1 MVRDA
6 IGGFDA
12 GYVAERAWQLDWL
25 LARLG
30 LTSARA

>member
-12 GYVAERAWQLDWL
+12 GYAAERAWQLDWL